1 MQTSVVLQKSNSWK
15 TTLRDLAAG
24 TYQISEQKPGG
35 YEVTY
40 IVDDAQESSTATVEV
55 GRDAHNVSII
65 NAQRSSYGKLEI
77 TKFIK
82 QANGTLIRPADGDQ
96 YVVEIY
102 NMTTMRRVELNFGNS
117 FTYVVNDLPKG
128 TYSIREINNDQFIT
142 TYRVNGG
149 AETDSA
155 TITMGDAV
163 SNVVEV
169 INELIVNRSTIEVF
183 KYMLDDD
190 GNYLPPSAPDTF
202 RFRIRG
208 EGIDQVYDLNVDNS
222 WHQSLTTYPSGAYEV
237 QELDSSYPV
246 QYLINSP
253 ELVDEAKFT
262 VLPGTTVVV
271 GIINRTSGV
280 QNGSMEL
287 TKRVRN
293 AQGELQRPADSQ
305 SYVMQVSSDSFN
317 RFVTLYKDNDFTA
330 LLENLPYETYQIQET
345 SGNGSVSFLINNET
359 ETTQGILEIISD
371 TRNEVTI
378 INTETQAFYRSNA
391 ANTVKIVIE

>member
-1 MQTSVVLQKSNSWK
+1 
-15 TTLRDLAAG
+15 
-24 TYQISEQKPGG
+24 
-35 YEVTY
+35 
-40 IVDDAQESSTATVEV
+40 
-55 GRDAHNVSII
+55 
-65 NAQRSSYGKLEI
+65 
-77 TKFIK
+77 
-82 QANGTLIRPADGDQ
+82 
-96 YVVEIY
+96 
-102 NMTTMRRVELNFGNS
+102 MTTMRRVELNFGNS

-246 QYLINSP
+246 QYLCLLYTSDAAD
-253 ELVDEAKFT
+253 EL
-262 VLPGTTVVV
+262 
-271 GIINRTSGV
+271 
-280 QNGSMEL
+280 
-287 TKRVRN
+287 
-293 AQGELQRPADSQ
+293 
-305 SYVMQVSSDSFN
+305 
-317 RFVTLYKDNDFTA
+317 
-330 LLENLPYETYQIQET
+330 
-345 SGNGSVSFLINNET
+345 
-359 ETTQGILEIISD
+359 
-371 TRNEVTI
+371 
-378 INTETQAFYRSNA
+378 
-391 ANTVKIVIE
+391 